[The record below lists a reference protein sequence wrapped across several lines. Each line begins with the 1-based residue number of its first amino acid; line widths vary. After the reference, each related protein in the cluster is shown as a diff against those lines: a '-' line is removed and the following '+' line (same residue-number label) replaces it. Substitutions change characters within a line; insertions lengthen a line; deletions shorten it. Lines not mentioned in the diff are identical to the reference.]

1 MEIVICLC
9 VLYLLV
15 LIGLLIVFDLIGKEP
30 TVNPISIVCIVT
42 PFLNTLYLIYLIYRI
57 NHNWKKTFKSWID
70 ETFNL

>member
-42 PFLNTLYLIYLIYRI
+42 PFLNTLYLIYRI